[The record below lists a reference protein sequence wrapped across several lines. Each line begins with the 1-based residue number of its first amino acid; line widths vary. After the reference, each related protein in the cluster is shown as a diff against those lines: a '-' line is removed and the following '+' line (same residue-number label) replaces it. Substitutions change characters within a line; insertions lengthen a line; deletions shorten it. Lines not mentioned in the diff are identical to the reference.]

1 MLFRYRFIITFFSM
15 LLVLGTTVAQDDPAS
30 DLTETLQFTDFGF
43 SIDYPAGWFTV
54 TEPPVY
60 IISQFE
66 SDATTDVSTVE
77 GVKVTLD
84 HRSLSFMQ
92 GIGLPVEATIDDLI
106 DLNIGFFNW
115 EMVESEDVQLFGV
128 DARRTLFNDPFGN
141 VLWAYQGFINDGI
154 FLFELAVPSEDA
166 LNDFLPTWEAM
177 LDSIQP
183 LDDVISEGE
192 LITVNDIELYI
203 DCRGEGTPTVIFEHA
218 GGASS
223 ALWQQSGIHSAVAE
237 VTRACVYDRAN
248 AGLSGVTPI
257 DDRRTIENSVDELAM
272 LLDNAEVEGPYV
284 LVGHSVG
291 GIFARVFA
299 DQYADAVTGVVLVD
313 SAHPEQQERL
323 AEVLEELGADTED
336 VSPLLGGDGSFE
348 NLDLPASIE
357 IAQRVESIGDI
368 PLIVITAGSSI
379 APEGPL
385 TTDITEQLNEFW
397 VDELQAELL
406 DLSTNSMQI
415 LVEDANHI
423 SILETH
429 AEVIV
434 AAITELI
441 VTISE

>member
-1 MLFRYRFIITFFSM
+1 MST
-15 LLVLGTTVAQDDPAS
+15 GDS
-30 DLTETLQFTDFGF
+30 DN
-43 SIDYPAGWFTV
+43 S
-54 TEPPVY
+54 
-60 IISQFE
+60 
-66 SDATTDVSTVE
+66 
-77 GVKVTLD
+77 
-84 HRSLSFMQ
+84 
-92 GIGLPVEATIDDLI
+92 
-106 DLNIGFFNW
+106 
-115 EMVESEDVQLFGV
+115 
-128 DARRTLFNDPFGN
+128 
-141 VLWAYQGFINDGI
+141 
-154 FLFELAVPSEDA
+154 
-166 LNDFLPTWEAM
+166 
-177 LDSIQP
+177 
-183 LDDVISEGE
+183 GE
-192 LITVNDIELYI
+192 LQ
-203 DCRGEGTPTVIFEHA
+203 
-218 GGASS
+218 
-223 ALWQQSGIHSAVAE
+223 W
-237 VTRACVYDRAN
+237 
-248 AGLSGVTPI
+248 
-257 DDRRTIENSVDELAM
+257 

-291 GIFARVFA
+291 GIFARAFA
-299 DQYADAVTGVVLVD
+299 DQYADTVTGVVLVD

-357 IAQRVESIGDI
+357 IVQRVGSIGDI

-434 AAITELI
+434 DAITELI